1 MPSPTPTQTH
11 NKKPKP
17 ALATSPAPTPAETI
31 SESAALSE
39 PATPSAPVAPETA
52 ATAGESAVP
61 DSTPVAPETAATAGE
76 SAVPDSTPATNP
88 DLSSNSEDSNL
99 AWWIMGILV
108 LAALVGGGG
117 LVARSRGRQ
126 EAIPMALT
134 PGGAGLAS
142 APATT
147 PAQTPPTP
155 RQQPEGELS
164 WDDLGEQDRAKFE
177 QAIRDF
183 GLES

>member
-11 NKKPKP
+11 TKKPKP
-17 ALATSPAPTPAETI
+17 ALTPAETI
-31 SESAALSE
+31 SESAAPSE
-39 PATPSAPVAPETA
+39 PATPTA
-52 ATAGESAVP
+52 S
-61 DSTPVAPETAATAGE
+61 VAPETAATAGE

-108 LAALVGGGG
+108 LAALVGAGG

-126 EAIPMALT
+126 VAIPVALT
-134 PGGAGLAS
+134 PGGADLAS

-147 PAQTPPTP
+147 SAQTPPTS
-155 RQQPEGELS
+155 RQQPEGELL

-183 GLES
+183 GMES